1 MPPTHRNSFAYA
13 ILAVLFVGS
22 ISFQL
27 VVSGVALQHTWEHIW
42 EQGQQFSP
50 EMLTVWEIELLA
62 HVLTPFACLILG
74 FYVTGMR
81 IWDSRA
87 WLLLAVLMTFSIQA
101 NGANRHD
108 DVMLWRTPLNHL
120 ALAYRSFGLYTFP
133 CWLMLF
139 AIYFPERAE
148 WERRNSK
155 AKWLLLIPITAVSCW
170 FGILRIAANE
180 TNEPFWEARRDAAG
194 VYWIVVFYF
203 SIIFFLVI
211 LALKLT
217 SAKSSDNR
225 RRVKVL
231 LFGLAL
237 TLVPLTLLDV
247 IARVLHVSEG
257 DLPVW
262 LLIPT
267 FPLILSFPVT
277 MAYVTVVQRALDV
290 SVVIRQSLQYAL
302 ARRGVLLLRLIVFV
316 VVMLILA
323 GLSGQMSFFP
333 RLAAIGAGI
342 AAVLLTGIAANRLG
356 LWIDRQFFRE
366 AYNTEQILNRLAES
380 VSSMVELAPLLKT
393 VATRI
398 GEALHISDIA
408 VFLCE
413 QNFYRPVFSLGNS
426 QIEQSVFDDSASTIR
441 ELRRRK
447 EAVTVDIDDPRSWAA
462 RVGSAEAEV
471 LHELEARLLLP
482 LSRKDELLGFISLGP
497 KASEAPYSTSDVNLL
512 QSVGSQTALA
522 VENSRLTSTIAAETA
537 KREVIDRELSIA
549 REVQQRL
556 FPQIFPPVEGLEYYG
571 TCRPASEV
579 GGDYYDFLELPNRKL
594 GIAIGD
600 VSGKGIPA
608 SLLMASLQA
617 SLRGQAMA
625 ASVNIGCI
633 VGDING
639 LIHAATPDNRYATF
653 FYAQYDPAC
662 RCLSYVN
669 AGHNPPMVLR
679 KSNGGGECIRLDA
692 GGPPVGLLPDAKYKS
707 AQVDLQPGDSIVLFS
722 DGISEAMNSADEEWG
737 EERMMEALTKLGEK
751 SPEEAVEAILDAADS
766 FVAGAPQHDDMTL
779 VIFRVAS

>member
-1 MPPTHRNSFAYA
+1 MPPTHRNRFAYA
-13 ILAVLFVGS
+13 ILAVLFIGS
-22 ISFQL
+22 FAFQ
-27 VVSGVALQHTWEHIW
+27 VVLSAEAIQLIW
-42 EQGQQFSP
+42 SQGQQFTPQILNSWGY
-50 EMLTVWEIELLA
+50 VVFG
-62 HVLTPFACLILG
+62 HVLTPFASLFLA
-74 FYVTGMR
+74 FYVAGVR
-81 IWDSRA
+81 IWDIRA
-87 WLLLAVLMTFSIQA
+87 WLLLTVLISFSLQS

-108 DVMLWRTPLNHL
+108 ELMLWRTPLKHL
-120 ALAYRSFGLYTFP
+120 ALAYRSLGLYTFP
-133 CWLMLF
+133 FWLALF
-139 AIYFPERAE
+139 AIYFPERTE
-148 WERRNSK
+148 WGRRNSK
-155 AKWLLLIPITAVSCW
+155 AKWLMLVPVAAVSCW
-170 FGILRIAANE
+170 MAVLRIAANE
-180 TNEPFWEARRDAAG
+180 TNSPRLEAARDAVG
-194 VYWIVVFYF
+194 IYWVALFYLSIV
-203 SIIFFLVI
+203 FFLGVFTV
-211 LALKLT
+211 KLVWAN
-217 SAKSSDNR
+217 SADSR
-225 RRVKVL
+225 RRVRVL

-237 TLVPLTLLDV
+237 TEVPLVMLDV
-247 IARVLHVSEG
+247 IARIMHVSEG

-262 LLIPT
+262 LQLPIS
-267 FPLILSFPVT
+267 PLTLSFPVT
-277 MAYVTVVQRALDV
+277 LAYVTVVQRALDV
-290 SVVIRQSLQYAL
+290 RTVIRQSLQYAL
-302 ARRGVLLLRLIVFV
+302 ARRGVLLLRIIVFV
-316 VVMLILA
+316 VVMVTLA

-380 VSSMVELAPLLKT
+380 ASSMVELAPLLKT

-413 QNFYRPVFSLGNS
+413 QNFYRPVFSLGDS

-462 RVGSAEAEV
+462 RVGNAEADV

-549 REVQQRL
+549 RQVQQRL
-556 FPQIFPPVEGLEYYG
+556 FPQISPPVEGLEYHG

-579 GGDYYDFLELPNRKL
+579 GGDYYDFLELPNHKL

-625 ASVNIGCI
+625 AAVNIDCM
-633 VGDING
+633 VENING

-692 GGPPVGLLPDAKYKS
+692 GGPPVGLLPHAKYKS

-737 EERMMEALTKLGEK
+737 EERLMDALSKLGEK

-766 FVAGAPQHDDMTL
+766 FAAGAPQHDDMTL
-779 VIFRVAS
+779 LVFRLLE